1 MKGVA
6 SLDLQFWIP
15 KDGGYP
21 EYAAG
26 MTITDATFGFVAPID
41 DMTLTLQ
48 ITKLHIDEIEVTHC
62 AWGDLHPRLIK
73 LEVNVGERIFEPIM
87 NKWLSSKPLQ
97 FPTEILGMFKLEELT
112 LSYYDD
118 YVYAG
123 ITPVFIGSTPTFA
136 VAKPVPS
143 FDTSSYVVEYV
154 RQEQLFVDEA
164 TGEETLTI
172 SFVQVLD
179 EIV

>member
-26 MTITDATFGFVAPID
+26 MTITDAAFGFVAPIN

-87 NKWLSSKPLQ
+87 NKWLRSKPIQ
-97 FPTEILGMFKLEELT
+97 FPTSIFGMFKLEELT

-123 ITPVFIGSTPTFA
+123 ITPVFIGPTSAVSKPMPTF
-136 VAKPVPS
+136 
-143 FDTSSYVVEYV
+143 DTNMYNVEFV
-154 RQEQLFVDEA
+154 RQEKFTVDEVS
-164 TGEETLTI
+164 GEEALTI
-172 SFVQVLD
+172 SYVEVLD
-179 EIV
+179 EIVQF